1 MYGTT
6 VQSVSLAYVNT
17 IADRIRRLLEVRG
30 ITQRELA
37 RRAGLAATQV
47 STLLTGLDRD
57 PGAVQVSTL
66 QKIARGAECSYEW
79 LATGI
84 ELADVEPA
92 LRARRF
98 CDLPDWPAL
107 LKDAQDAE
115 PTLPPWVWSRVA
127 EGRPVSEHVT
137 AGQVAGVARL
147 VWSFAKRP
155 AEAEGAKG

>member
-1 MYGTT
+1 M
-6 VQSVSLAYVNT
+6 SVNT

-30 ITQRELA
+30 ITASELA
-37 RRAGLAATQV
+37 RRSGMNRTQL
-47 STLLTGLDRD
+47 STLLAGLERD
-57 PGAVQVSTL
+57 PGAVQVGTL
-66 QKIARGAECSYEW
+66 QKIARGGECSYDW

-98 CDLPDWPAL
+98 CDLPDWTAL

-155 AEAEGAKG
+155 VEAEAKG